1 MSDRKSFVIKGHIE
15 YIGTL
20 AAAGYYEHLAVHS
33 GKPHTIHGW
42 DESEYQSVY
51 YRYNAMQ

>member
-20 AAAGYYEHLAVHS
+20 AAAGYYEHLA
-33 GKPHTIHGW
+33 
-42 DESEYQSVY
+42 E
-51 YRYNAMQ
+51 A